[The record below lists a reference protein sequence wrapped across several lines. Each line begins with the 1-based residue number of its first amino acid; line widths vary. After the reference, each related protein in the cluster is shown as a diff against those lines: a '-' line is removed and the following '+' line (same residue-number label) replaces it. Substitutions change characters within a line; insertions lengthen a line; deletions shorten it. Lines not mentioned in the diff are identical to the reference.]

1 MIVIDYLQLMDA
13 RQKTDNRVQEVAEIS
28 RGLKQIAREMNVPVL
43 ALAQLSRAVELQK
56 PAIPRLAHLR
66 DSGSI
71 EQDADVVMFLY
82 RKAAD
87 RNYQP
92 EELTPEEK
100 SSAEV
105 HVAKHR
111 NGPTG
116 MVKLFWDGARAS
128 FKNLETRYNGGPP
141 SGSSNPFP
149 QPSPTPAASPA
160 PATPN
165 LQNRNLPPG
174 IPPKGFRPV

>member
-1 MIVIDYLQLMDA
+1 M
-13 RQKTDNRVQEVAEIS
+13 
-28 RGLKQIAREMNVPVL
+28 L
-43 ALAQLSRAVELQK
+43 ALAQLSRAVEMTK
-56 PAIPRLAHLR
+56 PAIPKLAHLR

-100 SSAEV
+100 TRAEV
-105 HVAKHR
+105 HIAKHR

-116 MVKLFWDGARAS
+116 MVPLFWDATHAS
-128 FKNLETRYNGGPP
+128 FKNLDTRSMGMGAPTSDVRRPTSDTGP
-141 SGSSNPFP
+141 NPK
-149 QPSPTPAASPA
+149 
-160 PATPN
+160 N
-165 LQNRNLPPG
+165 IGLPPG
-174 IPPKGFRPV
+174 IPPKHAGLPPKQ